1 MQAVQRTNR
10 DPPGRFLERTKP
22 EQLDEMGSDT
32 WTPITYKCAVEK
44 ASQALRE
51 KVSTNFG
58 APGFPLSKAL
68 EAASAVAFL
77 EKEYPSNDGG
87 TNLLAL
93 IIAVLKSAGLE

>member
-22 EQLDEMGSDT
+22 ELDGTVSDT

-51 KVSTNFG
+51 KVATNFG